1 LKRLF
6 IFIIASLIFSLILE
20 KEGGAIPAFARKYRT
35 SCTTCHV
42 VFPKLNDFGE
52 AFRANGFQIPQD
64 DEIYV
69 KDEPVSLGAEE
80 WKMMWPYS
88 VWPGEFPHLPPIAF
102 LTRFAIKQ
110 REKGDVKGDFTFPET
125 FLFLVGGTLG
135 RDISFFGHIGEG
147 RRVYIQFNNLFDNK
161 IPRYALNLRIGL
173 FEPGVVAFSNERRLT
188 VVQNLFSTFNLEF
201 ANGNANNFQF
211 DRQSGFEI
219 DGVLFSRFKYLFG
232 LTNGSGDSPDNNS
245 KKDFYYRTAFKLW
258 GMGFDGAGAE
268 LEESLKQT
276 ENWQDNSITV
286 GHFGY
291 FGANTAS
298 DVAGLGRKYNIDFIR
313 LGVDFR
319 INYQD
324 LDLVGAY
331 LWGDDE
337 NPANDG
343 FDVGSSLFFC
353 EANYV
358 FFPWLVGA
366 LRFEDLNF
374 KGPNSED
381 LNEIKKF
388 IVSATVSIRAN
399 LKVVVDGEFVDGSRI
414 RKGEDNSRDA
424 FLARLDFAF

>member
-1 LKRLF
+1 MKRLF

-201 ANGNANNFQF
+201 ANGNANISLINIPIT
-211 DRQSGFEI
+211 RANCVHVPKVPRSVGGAI
-219 DGVLFSRFKYLFG
+219 SPKYTDNMAFPGIL
-232 LTNGSGDSPDNNS
+232 NGSKHASSDGLKPYFTSPH
-245 KKDFYYRTAFKLW
+245 L
-258 GMGFDGAGAE
+258 FDG
-268 LEESLKQT
+268 LPLPLIKESR
-276 ENWQDNSITV
+276 
-286 GHFGY
+286 
-291 FGANTAS
+291 AS
-298 DVAGLGRKYNIDFIR
+298 
-313 LGVDFR
+313 
-319 INYQD
+319 
-324 LDLVGAY
+324 
-331 LWGDDE
+331 
-337 NPANDG
+337 
-343 FDVGSSLFFC
+343 
-353 EANYV
+353 
-358 FFPWLVGA
+358 
-366 LRFEDLNF
+366 
-374 KGPNSED
+374 
-381 LNEIKKF
+381 
-388 IVSATVSIRAN
+388 
-399 LKVVVDGEFVDGSRI
+399 
-414 RKGEDNSRDA
+414 
-424 FLARLDFAF
+424 